1 MKDEFRHKIDI
12 NNIKAIKSSYDIS
25 SFDNSDYIRIT
36 SIPFCE
42 VKNENYMKKIIMEI
56 SKMKVHLV
64 FYTFDK
70 NISNID
76 LEQEKEIEFYKY
88 LIHFLELR
96 DKLIFLCDSKEDLNN
111 EEINQFINK
120 FNIDENDDIYTGG
133 KIYSN
138 SNKIFFINN
147 EIIYDTNNNLGI
159 QKEWEIINNK
169 MKEIKEIIKSQEMKE
184 IQKNEFFNILLS
196 DNKNKVED
204 YFNKLR
210 THENKDKY
218 YFLYFFGEIKF
229 DKDRSDILINLI
241 NKMITMINVRHKW
254 IKKDSNEIEFID
266 NKNYRYI
273 IRPISKINFSN
284 LKNIVFKNCELYDDN
299 SILLNNLITTN
310 LERLDLSFNKLNKLN
325 LIFTEKIKNLKDL
338 DLSHNNISD
347 ISHFADSKLISL
359 INLDLSYND
368 IYDIECLGLKTN
380 FNKLEVLNLSNNK
393 ISEIKALTENDKLI
407 YLKKLYLNNNNISN
421 VSCLSDSKFSNL
433 LELDLSFNK
442 IENID
447 FIELNMSL
455 NSIEKIDLS
464 NNQIIK
470 LVKINL
476 KSIKYLN
483 LLNNHIID
491 GINDFTKTI
500 ANLYGKL
507 ILEKLKD
514 NSIRF
519 DYNENFTKFVN
530 SLNDNTDIVQSLKVI
545 AFTCINYLKIKGF
558 DDNNIKFLSNN
569 SLKDLKEL
577 DIKENSL
584 TIISIFDNISFP
596 NINKIIASENDF
608 NENSLEH

>member
-1 MKDEFRHKIDI
+1 M
-12 NNIKAIKSSYDIS
+12 
-25 SFDNSDYIRIT
+25 
-36 SIPFCE
+36 
-42 VKNENYMKKIIMEI
+42 
-56 SKMKVHLV
+56 
-64 FYTFDK
+64 
-70 NISNID
+70 
-76 LEQEKEIEFYKY
+76 
-88 LIHFLELR
+88 
-96 DKLIFLCDSKEDLNN
+96 
-111 EEINQFINK
+111 
-120 FNIDENDDIYTGG
+120 
-133 KIYSN
+133 
-138 SNKIFFINN
+138 
-147 EIIYDTNNNLGI
+147 
-159 QKEWEIINNK
+159 
-169 MKEIKEIIKSQEMKE
+169 
-184 IQKNEFFNILLS
+184 
-196 DNKNKVED
+196 
-204 YFNKLR
+204 
-210 THENKDKY
+210 
-218 YFLYFFGEIKF
+218 
-229 DKDRSDILINLI
+229 
-241 NKMITMINVRHKW
+241 
-254 IKKDSNEIEFID
+254 
-266 NKNYRYI
+266 
-273 IRPISKINFSN
+273 
-284 LKNIVFKNCELYDDN
+284 
-299 SILLNNLITTN
+299 
-310 LERLDLSFNKLNKLN
+310 DLSY
-325 LIFTEKIKNLKDL
+325 
-338 DLSHNNISD
+338 NNISD